1 LYYTR
6 HDSELFYSIPL
17 RDAKSRSNFV
27 LNYRSVRAGLPKN
40 SDGPDPDIVLEETP
54 MVLEIASIE
63 VQPELTEQF
72 EKNVGKA
79 IPIFLRARGCRGV
92 ELHRTIEHPGRYLL
106 MVQWETVEDHTVLFR
121 QSDDFQE
128 WRRLVGPYF
137 LQTPVVVHTEIA
149 VRGRDA

>member
-1 LYYTR
+1 
-6 HDSELFYSIPL
+6 
-17 RDAKSRSNFV
+17 
-27 LNYRSVRAGLPKN
+27 
-40 SDGPDPDIVLEETP
+40 